1 MDAGLDESTR
11 KTILDKVLLTGSCQR
26 VPEVPEH
33 IRHAFV
39 VTGDITPTEH
49 VRMQA
54 AMQAFVDNSLS
65 KTINFP
71 ETATVDE
78 VKAAYM
84 TAWKLG
90 CKGITVYV
98 AGTRQQ
104 VVLETK
110 ETASKKSAGQP
121 AQSQLVLPQLE
132 VLQKKP
138 RPRALT
144 GATYEIMTPLGKA
157 FVTVNRNGDNQPF
170 EVFCNVG
177 KAGSDTAAVSEAIG
191 RLISL
196 VLRLPSP
203 MTPSDRMGQ
212 VVEQLAGIGGGRP
225 MGFGPQRVRSLPD
238 GIAQVLSQESGRVP
252 ERHEEGAEIK
262 GSPLFRIGDLCP
274 NCGEAA
280 FVAEEGC
287 RRCHSCGYSEC

>member
-1 MDAGLDESTR
+1 
-11 KTILDKVLLTGSCQR
+11 
-26 VPEVPEH
+26 
-33 IRHAFV
+33 
-39 VTGDITPTEH
+39 
-49 VRMQA
+49 
-54 AMQAFVDNSLS
+54 LS

-71 ETATVDE
+71 ETATVDD

-84 TAWKLG
+84 MAWKLG

-110 ETASKKSAGQP
+110 ETALKKTPSPSGQG
-121 AQSQLVLPQLE
+121 QLALPQLE

-138 RPRALT
+138 RPRSLH
-144 GATYEIMTPLGKA
+144 GATYEIATPLGKA
-157 FVTVNRNGDNQPF
+157 FVTVNRNGDDQPF

-196 VLRLPSP
+196 ILRLPSP
-203 MTPSDRMGQ
+203 MTASERMGQ

-238 GIAQVLSQESGRVP
+238 GIAQVLSQDSGRVREKRDEP
-252 ERHEEGAEIK
+252 QEIK
-262 GSPLFRIGDLCP
+262 GAPLFTIGDLCP